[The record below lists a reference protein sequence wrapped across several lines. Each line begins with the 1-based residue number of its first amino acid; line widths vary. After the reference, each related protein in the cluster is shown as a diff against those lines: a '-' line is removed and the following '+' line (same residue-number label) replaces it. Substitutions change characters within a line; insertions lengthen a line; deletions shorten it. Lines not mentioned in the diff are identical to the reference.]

1 MAHGGSRGLANAFSR
16 MALMTLEVAQEVV
29 DRKWL
34 LDVCFF
40 LLGKKG
46 LHLTPHLSTEIIP
59 WQMGLRFGRQAA
71 FGCLAWIRER
81 GGGAAGRCLL
91 NPRVT
96 LATLI
101 ALKGLFSPFLQITIR
116 KGLHVGRLSS
126 HEIGCE
132 MFGFLLAELKIR
144 HAKIGPHGWRIQKE
158 GSQAPGL
165 VFAWQVGQ

>member
-40 LLGKKG
+40 MLGKKG
-46 LHLTPHLSTEIIP
+46 LHLTTYLSTEIIP
-59 WQMGLRFGRQAA
+59 WQMGLRCVRQAA
-71 FGCLAWIRER
+71 FGCFAWIRER
-81 GGGAAGRCLL
+81 RGGAAGRSLF

-101 ALKGLFSPFLQITIR
+101 AFKGLFSPFLETTIR
-116 KGLHVGRLSS
+116 
-126 HEIGCE
+126 
-132 MFGFLLAELKIR
+132 
-144 HAKIGPHGWRIQKE
+144 
-158 GSQAPGL
+158 
-165 VFAWQVGQ
+165 